1 MHGNGCGEGLVS
13 TLVPGVAQ
21 AVKFS
26 HEFPT
31 NSTPAYIYYNDFAEY
46 QAVMNGNSSKIL
58 TTIQDVI
65 DELDGK
71 ANIMDA
77 PQPKSLEEKFN
88 TIVCINDEII
98 DRVTAVMDKEEFPDR
113 ANNGNAQNFL
123 VRVDGQQTS
132 LSSKE
137 NKCSPF
143 DSDWNKRR
151 DVGGRST
158 AKLFASKHIVRPQNF
173 FTVRPDNSHAPFL
186 PILKSKPNALV
197 NLQDCTFEA
206 DPETGDYTHPY
217 LSELEDYGKRLGDY
231 KYVTPA
237 SNPRPLPLNET
248 PLDIIDTADAL
259 NNMLQELNTASEIAV
274 DLEVS
279 SAPLPKTLIE
289 YARSDT
295 HYLLYVAE
303 LLRGLLAGQDLLTE
317 VLQRS
322 QELCL
327 RIYKKPKFNTLEY
340 LSKSH
345 TVVRMSLDKR
355 QLYALKHLCIVRDSI
370 ARKEDESHAFVL
382 PNHMMHQIAEKLPKE
397 TTGMYACCNPV
408 PPLLRKYVSDFH
420 QVVLDAR
427 NGKHIEQEIDADVV
441 ILESVTPASSSPNV
455 VPSHTTASRSAP
467 HDTLRLATQQTPNA
481 NSCQD
486 SLRRNC
492 PTRPSLFGRRFP
504 QSPRPL
510 FEAFIDPSRF
520 VPQKILDAVKSIQVS
535 DRVPVEEDLSF
546 TSTALTPNASVSETK
561 EDRLF
566 KPPPVEHSSVSGGKA
581 PSPIKLTAAEAI
593 EVEDVGAKF
602 CLGSVSFGRSAQ
614 CRALAN
620 LKNRRQQRNSSP
632 QQSEEFDQNRLPD
645 SQEDDDVSSETDV
658 VVLRDQKLKRL
669 PKGTKPQVRQG
680 HSSGITTNLTKDSP
694 TQPDQSPQSPPPP
707 LALLEIP
714 MTLEIQAAIHQT
726 PSSSGRR
733 KRRSRGGR
741 GGGATGASSSTLQ
754 GSISF
759 SRSGCAS
766 FTPSQPQKKR
776 NN

>member
-1 MHGNGCGEGLVS
+1 
-13 TLVPGVAQ
+13 
-21 AVKFS
+21 
-26 HEFPT
+26 
-31 NSTPAYIYYNDFAEY
+31 
-46 QAVMNGNSSKIL
+46 
-58 TTIQDVI
+58 
-65 DELDGK
+65 
-71 ANIMDA
+71 
-77 PQPKSLEEKFN
+77 
-88 TIVCINDEII
+88 
-98 DRVTAVMDKEEFPDR
+98 
-113 ANNGNAQNFL
+113 
-123 VRVDGQQTS
+123 
-132 LSSKE
+132 
-137 NKCSPF
+137 
-143 DSDWNKRR
+143 
-151 DVGGRST
+151 
-158 AKLFASKHIVRPQNF
+158 
-173 FTVRPDNSHAPFL
+173 
-186 PILKSKPNALV
+186 
-197 NLQDCTFEA
+197 
-206 DPETGDYTHPY
+206 
-217 LSELEDYGKRLGDY
+217 
-231 KYVTPA
+231 
-237 SNPRPLPLNET
+237 
-248 PLDIIDTADAL
+248 
-259 NNMLQELNTASEIAV
+259 MLQELSTASEIAV
-274 DLEVS
+274 DLEHHSYRTFLGITCLVQLS
-279 SAPLPKTLIE
+279 TRAKDYIVDALALYDHLGQLNHLFTDPKRDFGVYIVNLFDTRQAARTLRFPRFSL
-289 YARSDT
+289 A
-295 HYLLYVAE
+295 YLLQRFVGVSPNKAFQ
-303 LLRGLLAGQDLLTE
+303 LADW
-317 VLQRS
+317 
-322 QELCL
+322 
-327 RIYKKPKFNTLEY
+327 RI
-340 LSKSH
+340 
-345 TVVRMSLDKR
+345 R
-355 QLYALKHLCIVRDSI
+355 
-370 ARKEDESHAFVL
+370 
-382 PNHMMHQIAEKLPKE
+382 E

-658 VVLRDQKLKRL
+658 VMLRDQVV
-669 PKGTKPQVRQG
+669 G
-680 HSSGITTNLTKDSP
+680 
-694 TQPDQSPQSPPPP
+694 
-707 LALLEIP
+707 E
-714 MTLEIQAAIHQT
+714 
-726 PSSSGRR
+726 
-733 KRRSRGGR
+733 
-741 GGGATGASSSTLQ
+741 
-754 GSISF
+754 
-759 SRSGCAS
+759 
-766 FTPSQPQKKR
+766 
-776 NN
+776 

>member
-1 MHGNGCGEGLVS
+1 
-13 TLVPGVAQ
+13 
-21 AVKFS
+21 
-26 HEFPT
+26 
-31 NSTPAYIYYNDFAEY
+31 
-46 QAVMNGNSSKIL
+46 
-58 TTIQDVI
+58 
-65 DELDGK
+65 
-71 ANIMDA
+71 
-77 PQPKSLEEKFN
+77 
-88 TIVCINDEII
+88 
-98 DRVTAVMDKEEFPDR
+98 
-113 ANNGNAQNFL
+113 
-123 VRVDGQQTS
+123 
-132 LSSKE
+132 
-137 NKCSPF
+137 
-143 DSDWNKRR
+143 
-151 DVGGRST
+151 
-158 AKLFASKHIVRPQNF
+158 
-173 FTVRPDNSHAPFL
+173 
-186 PILKSKPNALV
+186 
-197 NLQDCTFEA
+197 
-206 DPETGDYTHPY
+206 
-217 LSELEDYGKRLGDY
+217 
-231 KYVTPA
+231 
-237 SNPRPLPLNET
+237 
-248 PLDIIDTADAL
+248 
-259 NNMLQELNTASEIAV
+259 
-274 DLEVS
+274 
-279 SAPLPKTLIE
+279 
-289 YARSDT
+289 
-295 HYLLYVAE
+295 
-303 LLRGLLAGQDLLTE
+303 
-317 VLQRS
+317 
-322 QELCL
+322 
-327 RIYKKPKFNTLEY
+327 
-340 LSKSH
+340 
-345 TVVRMSLDKR
+345 
-355 QLYALKHLCIVRDSI
+355 
-370 ARKEDESHAFVL
+370 
-382 PNHMMHQIAEKLPKE
+382 MHQIAEKLPKE

-658 VVLRDQKLKRL
+658 VMLRDQVV
-669 PKGTKPQVRQG
+669 G
-680 HSSGITTNLTKDSP
+680 
-694 TQPDQSPQSPPPP
+694 
-707 LALLEIP
+707 E
-714 MTLEIQAAIHQT
+714 
-726 PSSSGRR
+726 
-733 KRRSRGGR
+733 
-741 GGGATGASSSTLQ
+741 
-754 GSISF
+754 
-759 SRSGCAS
+759 
-766 FTPSQPQKKR
+766 
-776 NN
+776 